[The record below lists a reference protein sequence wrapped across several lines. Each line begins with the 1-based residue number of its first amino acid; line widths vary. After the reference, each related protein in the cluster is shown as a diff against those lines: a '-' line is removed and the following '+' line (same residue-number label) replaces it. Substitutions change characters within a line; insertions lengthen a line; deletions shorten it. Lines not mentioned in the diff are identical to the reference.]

1 MRHLGQTLYLLGD
14 RVIPGVKNRK
24 QLIAFLSEQYGPG
37 DVARVTVVTVKDR
50 LRCTFASKVIIG
62 ADNE

>member
-14 RVIPGVKNRK
+14 KVIPGVKNRK
-24 QLIAFLSEQYGPG
+24 QLIAFLSDQYGSG
-37 DVARVTVVTVKDR
+37 DVARVTIVTVKDS
-50 LRCTFASKVIIG
+50 LRCTFTSKVIIG

>member
-14 RVIPGVKNRK
+14 KVISGVKTRK
-24 QLIAFLSEQYGPG
+24 QLKTFLAEQYGP
-37 DVARVTVVTVKDR
+37 DDLARVTVVTVKDR

-62 ADNE
+62 ADID